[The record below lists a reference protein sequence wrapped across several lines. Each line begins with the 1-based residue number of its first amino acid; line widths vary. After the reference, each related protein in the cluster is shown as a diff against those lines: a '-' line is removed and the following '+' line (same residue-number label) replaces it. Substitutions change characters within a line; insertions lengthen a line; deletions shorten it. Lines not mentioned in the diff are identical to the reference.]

1 MHELDII
8 PTLVGG
14 LGAAL
19 LFGYATH
26 RLGMSPIV
34 GYLLA
39 GVVIGPNS
47 PGFTADTA
55 IANQFAEVGVV
66 LLMFGVGLHFD
77 LDELM
82 RVRRIAL
89 PGSVWQCALTVLMG
103 ISLALLFG
111 WTVIAALIFGISIA
125 FASTVVVTRLLAD
138 VNELQTQTG
147 NVAIG
152 WLIVQDLLAVLV
164 LVLLPALANGGS
176 LSPQGIAQIIL
187 LAAIKMGLVI
197 LGITFVG
204 GRVIPWLL
212 RYVAETRSRELFT
225 LTVLVIVLGIALAS
239 AKLFG
244 VSMALG
250 AFLAGV
256 VVGQSDFSLRA
267 ASEALPM
274 RDAFAVLF
282 FVSIGM
288 LFDPIVFFQ
297 SSQLLFG
304 TLLVILIGT
313 PLVSFMAI
321 LAGGYPLRLALR
333 VALSLAQIGEFT
345 FVVGNLALHQQLIP
359 SEAMHVLVAASILTI
374 SIAPLLQLVVDPI
387 TRVCNRSRLLHPLI
401 TMRRPFS
408 LTPAAASTNAAVEVD
423 DGFRT
428 VIVGY
433 GPVGKTVARLLQEN
447 GVTPT
452 IIEMNHANLAT
463 IRGDGYRAVLGDAN
477 HIETLKHAGIAS
489 SLSLILSAST
499 IRGAAEII
507 RLARELNPKI
517 KVIVRSAY
525 LRERLPLIQHGADTV
540 FAGEGEVAMAL
551 AEYILR
557 DLGATPEQ
565 IDRERDRLR
574 SDLLK

>member
-19 LFGYATH
+19 VFGYATQ

-55 IANQFAEVGVV
+55 IANQFAEVGIV

-89 PGSVWQCALTVLMG
+89 PGAIWQCCLSVLMG
-103 ISLALLFG
+103 TLLCLGFG
-111 WTVIAALIFGISIA
+111 WSVTAALVFGISVA

-138 VNELQTQTG
+138 VNELQSQTG
-147 NVAIG
+147 NIAIG

-164 LVLLPALANGGS
+164 LVLLPALSSGGT
-176 LSPQGIAQIIL
+176 LSPQGIAQIIG

-204 GRVIPWLL
+204 GRVIPSLL
-212 RYVAETRSRELFT
+212 RYIAETRSRELFT

-297 SSQLLFG
+297 SSSLLLL
-304 TLLVILIGT
+304 TLAVILIGT
-313 PLVSFMAI
+313 PLVSFVAI
-321 LAGGYPLRLALR
+321 LAAGYPLRLALR
-333 VALSLAQIGEFT
+333 VSLCLAQIGEFS
-345 FVVGNLALHQQLIP
+345 FIVGNLAMQQQLLPQEPCMFWWPHRSSRSP
-359 SEAMHVLVAASILTI
+359 SRLYCSFWSIRLRRC
-374 SIAPLLQLVVDPI
+374 SIAPSGC
-387 TRVCNRSRLLHPLI
+387 TR
-401 TMRRPFS
+401 
-408 LTPAAASTNAAVEVD
+408 
-423 DGFRT
+423 
-428 VIVGY
+428 
-433 GPVGKTVARLLQEN
+433 
-447 GVTPT
+447 
-452 IIEMNHANLAT
+452 
-463 IRGDGYRAVLGDAN
+463 
-477 HIETLKHAGIAS
+477 
-489 SLSLILSAST
+489 
-499 IRGAAEII
+499 
-507 RLARELNPKI
+507 
-517 KVIVRSAY
+517 
-525 LRERLPLIQHGADTV
+525 
-540 FAGEGEVAMAL
+540 
-551 AEYILR
+551 
-557 DLGATPEQ
+557 
-565 IDRERDRLR
+565 
-574 SDLLK
+574 